1 VRTTHQWIL
10 SAFFLALTLG
20 VVHSGAAQSPDSVL
34 SGEYIVTMHL
44 GVGARSEGDFGVN
57 YISMNFDGIGNG
69 TFTIIYSSFGDSGSA
84 PFTYSVNSDGTFSL
98 DIEFHGEESTLR
110 GIVSSDGV
118 SFTMWPFSVGIRKS
132 SGMSNTSLNG
142 EYVTAGYF
150 TNDEDV
156 SGGEYISM
164 NYGGNGSGMI
174 EIIQSSFDDSGSYP
188 CTYSV
193 SDDGTFLM
201 TVPVDQQE
209 DIVLQ
214 GIVSADGESFTMVS
228 TDSSGFGIWA
238 GLKKSFGHTDAS
250 LNGEYI
256 MIQYMT
262 EEHSSTEY
270 VAVDFAGD
278 GNAAFEIVYSSGGDS
293 GDAGSFTYSVN
304 DDGTFSITVGGNG
317 GGTVPGIL
325 SPDGKRLAMAG
336 PGSPGCAI
344 MAGLAKWDVA
354 SGVIE
359 NPVGLPACFALHQNY
374 PNPFN
379 PSTTI
384 EFALP
389 HSGLVTLKVYNVL
402 GEEVATLIA
411 GERAAGTYRATW
423 DASGLPSGVYL
434 FRLTAGEYVHTKKMV
449 LMK

>member
-1 VRTTHQWIL
+1 MKATHQSIL
-10 SAFFLALTLG
+10 AAFFLAMTWG
-20 VVHSGAAQSPDSVL
+20 VVHNGLAQSPDSVL

-44 GVGARSEGDFGVN
+44 GFGARSEGDFGAN

-69 TFTIIYSSFGDSGSA
+69 TFAIIYSSFSDSGSA

-98 DIEFHGEESTLR
+98 DIALHGEGSTLH
-110 GIVSSDGV
+110 GVVSSDGG

-132 SGMSNTSLNG
+132 SGMSNASLNG

-164 NYGGNGSGMI
+164 NYAGNGSGMI

-201 TVPVDQQE
+201 TAAVDQQE

-214 GIVSADGESFTMVS
+214 GIVSSDGETLTMVS

-238 GLKKSFGHTDAS
+238 GLKKSSGHTDAS
-250 LNGEYI
+250 LSGEYI

-270 VAVDFAGD
+270 LAIDFAGD
-278 GNAAFEIVYSSGGDS
+278 GTAAFEIVYSSGGDS
-293 GDAGSFTYSVN
+293 GEGGSFTYSVN
-304 DDGTFSITVGGNG
+304 DDGTFSITVVGNG
-317 GGTVPGIL
+317 GGTIPGIL
-325 SPDGKRLAMAG
+325 SSDGKRLAMAG

-359 NPVGLPACFALHQNY
+359 SPTGLPAYYGLHQNF

-384 EFALP
+384 EYTLP
-389 HSGLVTLKVYNVL
+389 HARYTTMRVYSVL
-402 GEEVATLIA
+402 GEEVATLIE
-411 GERAAGTYRATW
+411 GDHAAGTFKATW
-423 DASGLPSGVYL
+423 DASAMPSGFY
-434 FRLTAGEYVHTKKMV
+434 FYRLTAGDFVATKKM
-449 LMK
+449 LLLK

>member
-1 VRTTHQWIL
+1 MKATHQSIL
-10 SAFFLALTLG
+10 AAFFLAMTWG
-20 VVHSGAAQSPDSVL
+20 VVHNGLAQSPDSVL

-44 GVGARSEGDFGVN
+44 GFGARSEGDFGAN

-69 TFTIIYSSFGDSGSA
+69 TFAIIYSSFSDSGSA

-98 DIEFHGEESTLR
+98 DIALHGEGSTLH
-110 GIVSSDGV
+110 GVVSSDGG

-132 SGMSNTSLNG
+132 SGMSNASLNG

-164 NYGGNGSGMI
+164 NYAGNGSGMI

-201 TVPVDQQE
+201 TAAVDQQE

-214 GIVSADGESFTMVS
+214 GIVSSDGETLTMVS

-238 GLKKSFGHTDAS
+238 GLKKSSGHTDAS
-250 LNGEYI
+250 LSGEYI

-270 VAVDFAGD
+270 LAIDFAGD
-278 GNAAFEIVYSSGGDS
+278 GTAAFEIVYSSGGDS
-293 GDAGSFTYSVN
+293 GEGGSFTYSVN
-304 DDGTFSITVGGNG
+304 DDGTFSITVSGNG
-317 GGTVPGIL
+317 GGTMPGIL
-325 SPDGKRLAMAG
+325 SSDGKRLAMAG
-336 PGSPGCAI
+336 PGSPGCGI

-359 NPVGLPACFALHQNY
+359 NPAGLPAYYALHQNY

-379 PSTTI
+379 PSSTI

-389 HSGLVTLKVYNVL
+389 HAGFVTLKVYNIL
-402 GEEVATLIA
+402 GEGVATLA
-411 GERAAGTYRATW
+411 EGHHAAGTFKATW
-423 DASGLPSGVYL
+423 DASGLPSGVY
-434 FRLTAGEYVHTKKMV
+434 FYRLTAGEYVQTKKAV
-449 LMK
+449 LMR